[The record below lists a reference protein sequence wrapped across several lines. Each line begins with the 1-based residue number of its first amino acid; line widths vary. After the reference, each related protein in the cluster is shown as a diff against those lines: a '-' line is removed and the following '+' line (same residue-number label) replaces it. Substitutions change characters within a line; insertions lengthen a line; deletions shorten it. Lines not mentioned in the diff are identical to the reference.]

1 MGALTGGDRRDGA
14 TRRRRRRRQADLRA
28 DAPAG
33 RACARTGRTST
44 SGTWT
49 ACAGPPTGAALVVVE
64 TLSNP
69 NLAVADLPAICEV
82 AHAAGARVLVDNTV
96 ATPVNCRPLEWGADM
111 VMHSATKY
119 LNGHSDVLAGV
130 AAGPEALMSEV
141 RTSALELGATLSP
154 DSAWLVRRGIRT
166 LHLRVERAGQ
176 NAMRIAEFLE
186 AHPRVIRVVYP
197 GLASHPAY
205 DVARRILDGYGAM
218 LAFEV
223 EGGRPAGEAVMD
235 RVRLCVRATSLGGV
249 ETCVSHPASTSHRQ
263 LTEAELDGAGHPS
276 RRPPPGGRD
285 RGRQRSDRGPRAGAS
300 VTPERRVSPWWML
313 LPALLFV
320 LNFIGGLTQD
330 TGDRAN
336 AVYDLV
342 DPRRVGCD
350 RGGAGRVRGAR
361 GAPLGAADR
370 RDARDPARAAPRGAR
385 DGRDRARRDPGVRGG
400 ARPDLQRR
408 RAAGDRADPQPA
420 RRPTSGSPSRWPCS
434 CSSSWRLSPR
444 S

>member
-1 MGALTGGDRRDGA
+1 MNDRRLGTAAVHAGRLPTLPGDPVVEPVHRSVIYEFESAAEFGAIMADERRGYLYTRIRNPSTDELAAVVAELEGAETAHCFASGIGALTAMISVMAPPGAGVVAARQIYGQTHRLVSLREDGA
-14 TRRRRRRRQADLRA
+14 HFDVGDMDGLRRAA
-28 DAPAG
+28 A
-33 RACARTGRTST
+33 
-44 SGTWT
+44 
-49 ACAGPPTGAALVVVE
+49 GAALVVVE

-96 ATPVNCRPLEWGADM
+96 ATPVNCRPLEWGADA

-130 AAGPEALMSEV
+130 AAGHESLMSEV

-186 AHPRVIRVVYP
+186 AHPRVVRVVYP
-197 GLASHPAY
+197 GLASHPAN

-235 RVRLCVRATSLGGV
+235 RARLCVRATSLGGV

-263 LTEAELDGAGHPS
+263 LTDAELEGAGI
-276 RRPPPGGRD
+276 
-285 RGRQRSDRGPRAGAS
+285 RAGDLRLA
-300 VTPERRVSPWWML
+300 VGIEDANDL
-313 LPALLFV
+313 IEDLEQAL
-320 LNFIGGLTQD
+320 
-330 TGDRAN
+330 R
-336 AVYDLV
+336 
-342 DPRRVGCD
+342 
-350 RGGAGRVRGAR
+350 
-361 GAPLGAADR
+361 
-370 RDARDPARAAPRGAR
+370 
-385 DGRDRARRDPGVRGG
+385 
-400 ARPDLQRR
+400 
-408 RAAGDRADPQPA
+408 
-420 RRPTSGSPSRWPCS
+420 
-434 CSSSWRLSPR
+434 
-444 S
+444 